1 MPGPFKILATAYEP
15 TTGSKGAG
23 GTGWPDITGPLSGFF
38 NTTTALVS
46 GTDYYI
52 SDNYLS
58 AFIAYPSE
66 VANSITYLDFTGVQ
80 GIYTRPVN
88 WVDFSLLSGLRVIN
102 ASYTRNARLSTINL
116 FAHPN
121 LRRIGTN
128 EHSFTEIDVRNC
140 KNFTEAFLRINYGN
154 KGLRVLDFT
163 GVSALNSL
171 SIETCNFS
179 AFDVYGGPEYTTPQL
194 VVYARNNPYVVKDF
208 TRCNVQMLTG
218 IRAFYFGRYNNFSGF
233 DPKTKDWNFSALSGL
248 QILNLDD
255 NLFTSIEP
263 QLMPARDTLRTFSCY
278 QNALT
283 SVAFNSQSQLNYLD
297 VSSNTSDLLSSINI
311 TPLPRLTYLNC
322 NNVVGLSAIV
332 GLEAQTWNQPVE
344 ESRVFQIDAADP
356 ASYPGSGTTIYNLR
370 SLPNA
375 ATIALQFNPS
385 NAFGGAWQI
394 LNSPSFGSI
403 SYGASTWQQ
412 LGLNNNFTI
421 NMWLRL
427 SSYPTESLRALFST
441 ENWQQR
447 GFRAFIGGSSF
458 GPFPGNEGKI
468 GFWSTESINSGVDG
482 PGFNATTPTKIPL
495 NTPVNFTFT
504 VSPNGV
510 GTLGVDA
517 KVYVNG
523 KLQVSTSGN
532 FRAPSNGNIS
542 LFGVGGY
549 NPAECEL
556 FLVEYMAGAQQQW
569 QIGNRYNEYAER
581 FQVAP
586 LVDIDTLLVSSTQLS
601 ALNLTRFSYLSSIN
615 FTGLT
620 NLRILNLPD
629 PCKLRTF
636 SLSES
641 LVTTLNLSSLN
652 NVLTIPIINNASL
665 SSINLTGLS
674 GLRSFTTEVNNIS
687 TLNITGLS
695 GLTALRISEPTLT
708 SLIKDSAYSNLNNV
722 RLFNNNLPTTVFN
735 GNINL
740 RTFSITNNY
749 SPTFQINNND
759 NLQTVTISNDS
770 AIQYQLIHNN
780 YSFNRF
786 TYTGL
791 IPVLSGLEFTSCP
804 NLSNVSLTNAALT
817 SDNFLSNLPKI
828 NNLSFIGCSVLSDIS
843 YTSNSPLISTLH
855 ILNCPTINNIDNI
868 NCPAMKFTTISQLP
882 ISSVDSFI
890 NNNNLQRVVITSNP
904 QLCSFRA
911 NLKSK
916 NINYLDLRTNSLK
929 SDSIDYA
936 LINLYEKSPDTAGT
950 KQLFYTSNI
959 QGRSI
964 FSNTAYDS
972 LLTRGWIITP
982 SQPTATLQFTPTPT
996 LTITN
1001 APSALQYTQTGLLL
1015 ATATY
1020 LTSSI
1025 QTFFNVVSGPGVLLN
1040 SYTLSALSSNGTITV
1055 TVSSLSS
1062 NLFQPATATFDIA
1075 LQKLD
1080 LSSNIVFSGLN
1091 RLYTGGIRTAS
1102 ATVVEYPNIIPTVT
1116 YSQNNSA
1123 ITTPFQPGFYSVSA
1137 SILDQDDYTG
1147 TSVAVLSV
1155 LNIDNFYTLPTSA
1168 TSSVIY
1174 FPRTVN
1180 AEKDIVITFDY
1191 AFYGTEPLGSEGF
1204 CISFADLNTI
1214 GALVTGGGPGK
1225 ALNYTNLT
1233 LLSALNNDTFIFK
1246 NYEGKF
1252 GGSLG
1257 IGFDVSGNFALSS
1270 LNVPGISTPIPNS
1283 ICIRDS
1289 RTNSNNV
1296 LYRSESLATTLY
1308 KAPCSLYESTTGT
1321 PTFKTVKVRLTNLG
1335 RKVLVSIKPVSAY
1348 EFVDYVDYDLPVA
1361 QPPVVS
1367 VALSYSSGKNTPTFK
1382 IKNFN
1387 LNCFFKEISAQ
1398 KYNNVFT
1405 GPGIFG
1411 TDGVTFTTPYNY
1423 KFYYNKESITDLPI
1437 TMNLYIDSNPI
1448 ANILFDPTYINTLFA
1463 VTDSSRTYYSYFVSG
1478 ANYLL

>member
-1 MPGPFKILATAYEP
+1 MPGPFKIIATAYQP
-15 TTGSKGAG
+15 TTGSKSGSYDPG
-23 GTGWPDITGPLSGFF
+23 NIVGPLSGFF
-38 NTTTALVS
+38 YTPTTLVS

-66 VANSITYLDFTGVQ
+66 VANSITIMTFDGVQ
-80 GIYTRPVN
+80 GGYRRPVN
-88 WVDFSLLSGLRVIN
+88 WVDFSLLSGLRTIN
-102 ASYTRNARLSTINL
+102 ASYTENAPLSNFNL

-121 LRRIGTN
+121 LRQVYGN
-128 EHSFTEIDVRNC
+128 ENSYTILDVRDC
-140 KNFTEAFLRINYGN
+140 KNLNDVSPRINRS
-154 KGLRVLDFT
+154 LRVLDLV
-163 GVSALNSL
+163 GVSALNGL
-171 SIETCNFS
+171 NIETCGFS

-194 VVYARNNPYVVKDF
+194 VVYARDNNFSVKDF
-208 TRCNVQMLTG
+208 ARCNVQVLTG
-218 IRAFYFGRYNNFSGF
+218 IRDFYFSRFHPIYSSS
-233 DPKTKDWNFSALSGL
+233 TYLQKDWNFSALSGV
-248 QILNLDD
+248 QILNLNS

-263 QLMPARDTLRTFSCY
+263 QLMPARDTLKTFICSN
-278 QNALT
+278 NALT

-322 NNVVGLSAIV
+322 NLVYGLSDIP
-332 GLEAQTWNQPVE
+332 GLQANTWNQPIA
-344 ESRVFQIDAADP
+344 ESRVFQIDFADP
-356 ASYPGSGTTIYNLR
+356 ASYSGSGTIVYNLR
-370 SLPNA
+370 NLPNYA
-375 ATIALQFNPS
+375 DL
-385 NAFGGAWQI
+385 GGSFYPI
-394 LNSPSFGSI
+394 L
-403 SYGASTWQQ
+403 SYGGGIHVLSANDFTINYPTNTWNQ
-412 LGLNNNFTI
+412 LGLDNNFTI

-427 SSYPTESLRALFST
+427 SSYPQYEVFRSLFSSENYQFSGFRCYLAGETNTSFTPGTILFTAGESLPAADSPAFSVQT
-441 ENWQQR
+441 
-447 GFRAFIGGSSF
+447 A
-458 GPFPGNEGKI
+458 
-468 GFWSTESINSGVDG
+468 
-482 PGFNATTPTKIPL
+482 TKIPL
-495 NTPVNFTFT
+495 NTPVNLTFT
-504 VSPNGV
+504 VTPSGGP
-510 GTLGVDA
+510 LGVEA
-517 KVYVNG
+517 SIYING
-523 KLQVSTSGN
+523 KLAASASGN
-532 FRAPSNGNIS
+532 FRPPGFQTIR
-542 LFGVGGY
+542 LFGIGGWK
-549 NPAECEL
+549 PAECDFYL
-556 FLVEYMAGAQQQW
+556 AEYATGAQAPW
-569 QIGNRYNEYAER
+569 QIANRYNEYAER

-586 LVDIDTLLVSSTQLS
+586 LVDIDTLLINSTQLS
-601 ALNLTRFSYLSSIN
+601 ALNLTRFSYLSSVD

-722 RLFNNNLPTTVFN
+722 QLFNNNLPTTVFN

-740 RTFSITNNY
+740 RTFSLTNNY

-828 NNLSFIGCSVLSDIS
+828 NNLSFITCNNLSNIS
-843 YTSNSPLISTLH
+843 YTSTSPLISTLR
-855 ILNCPTINNIDNI
+855 ILNCSTINNINNI
-868 NCPAMKFTTISQLP
+868 NCPAMRFTTISQLP

-911 NLKSK
+911 DLKSK

-950 KQLFYTSNI
+950 KRLFYTSNI

-1091 RLYTGGIRTAS
+1091 KIYTGSIRTAS
-1102 ATVVEYPNIIPTVT
+1102 ATVVEYPSIIPTVT

-1123 ITTPFQPGFYSVSA
+1123 ITTPIQPGFYSVSA
-1137 SILDQDDYTG
+1137 NILDQDDYIG

-1246 NYEGKF
+1246 DYEGKF

-1270 LNVPGISTPIPNS
+1270 LNVPGTSTPIPNS

-1296 LYRSESLATTLY
+1296 LYRSESLATTSY
-1308 KAPCSLYESTTGT
+1308 KVPCSLYESTTGT
-1321 PTFKTVKVRLTNLG
+1321 PAFKTVKVRLTNLG

-1348 EFVDYVDYDLPVA
+1348 EFVDYVDYDLPAA

-1398 KYNNVFT
+1398 KYDAVFT

>member
-1 MPGPFKILATAYEP
+1 MPGPFKIIATAYQP
-15 TTGSKGAG
+15 TTGSKSGSYDPG
-23 GTGWPDITGPLSGFF
+23 NIVGPLSGFF
-38 NTTTALVS
+38 YTPTTLVS

-66 VANSITYLDFTGVQ
+66 VANSITIMTFDGVQ
-80 GIYTRPVN
+80 GGYRRPVN
-88 WVDFSLLSGLRVIN
+88 WVDFSLLSGLRTIN
-102 ASYTRNARLSTINL
+102 ASYTENAPLSNFNL

-121 LRRIGTN
+121 LRQVYGN
-128 EHSFTEIDVRNC
+128 ENSYTILDVRDC
-140 KNFTEAFLRINYGN
+140 KNLNDVSPRINRS
-154 KGLRVLDFT
+154 LRVLDLV
-163 GVSALNSL
+163 GVSALNGL
-171 SIETCNFS
+171 NIETCGFS

-194 VVYARNNPYVVKDF
+194 VVYARDNNFSIKDF
-208 TRCNVQMLTG
+208 ARCNVQVLTG
-218 IRAFYFGRYNNFSGF
+218 IRDFYFSRFHPVFSGS
-233 DPKTKDWNFSALSGL
+233 TYRQKDWNFSALSGV
-248 QILNLDD
+248 QILNLND

-263 QLMPARDTLRTFSCY
+263 QLMPARDTLKTFICSN
-278 QNALT
+278 NALT

-311 TPLPRLTYLNC
+311 TPLPRLTYLNF
-322 NNVVGLSAIV
+322 NGLTGLSAIP
-332 GLEAQTWNQPVE
+332 GLQADTWNQPIA
-344 ESRVFQIDAADP
+344 ESRVFQIDFADP
-356 ASYPGSGTTIYNLR
+356 ACYSGAGAVVYNLR
-370 SLPNA
+370 DLPYYA
-375 ATIALQFNPS
+375 DLTSSKYSFSATQY
-385 NAFGGAWQI
+385 GGAMHI
-394 LNSPSFGSI
+394 LSAFSDSTSI
-403 SYGASTWQQ
+403 SYFTNANPTKRTWEQ
-412 LGLNNNFTI
+412 LGLNNNFTV
-421 NMWLRL
+421 NFWLQISAYPL
-427 SSYPTESLRALFST
+427 SYADALICP
-441 ENWQQR
+441 ENYLVN
-447 GFRAFIGGSSF
+447 GFRSGIVGLNSGSSLGKLFFWNTQSGGS
-458 GPFPGNEGKI
+458 
-468 GFWSTESINSGVDG
+468 
-482 PGFNATTPTKIPL
+482 PGFEFYSTNQIPL
-495 NTPVNFTFT
+495 NRPVNITLTVAPSTTFN
-504 VSPNGV
+504 PNGV
-510 GTLGVDA
+510 VASIFID
-517 KVYVNG
+517 G
-523 KLQVSTSGN
+523 KLDTSSTGIFYIPSDRWINSFQVG
-532 FRAPSNGNIS
+532 G
-542 LFGVGGY
+542 GVGQ
-549 NPAECEL
+549 ECLLFIHEL
-556 FLVEYMAGAQQQW
+556 HNQALADW
-569 QIGNRYNEYAER
+569 QIANRYNQYAER
-581 FQVAP
+581 FKVAP
-586 LVDIDTLLVSSTQLS
+586 LVDIDTLLINSTQLS
-601 ALNLTRFSYLSSIN
+601 ALNLTRFSYLSSID
-615 FTGLT
+615 FTSLT
-620 NLRILNLPD
+620 KLRTLNLPD
-629 PCKLRTF
+629 PCKLSTF
-636 SLSES
+636 SLTNSR
-641 LVTTLNLSSLN
+641 VTTLNLSSLN
-652 NVLTIPIINNASL
+652 NVLALPITNNLSL
-665 SSINLTGLS
+665 SSINLRGLS
-674 GLRSFTTEVNNIS
+674 GLRSFTTESNNIS

-695 GLTALRISEPTLT
+695 GLTALRMSEPTLT
-708 SLIKDSAYSNLNNV
+708 SLIKDSAYNNLNNV
-722 RLFNNNLPTTVFN
+722 QLFNNKLTTTIFN

-740 RTFSITNNY
+740 KTFSITTNY
-749 SPTFQINNND
+749 SPVLQINNND
-759 NLQTVTISNDS
+759 NLETVTISNDS
-770 AIQYQLIHNN
+770 ALQYQLIHNN

-828 NNLSFIGCSVLSDIS
+828 NNLSFIGCSALSDIS
-843 YTSNSPLISTLH
+843 YTSISPLISTLS
-855 ILNCPTINNIDNI
+855 IRNCSTINNIDSI
-868 NCPAMKFTTISQLP
+868 NCPALRFTTISQLP

-911 NLKSK
+911 DLKSK

-950 KQLFYTSNI
+950 KRLFYTSNI

-972 LLTRGWIITP
+972 LLTRGWVITP

-1091 RLYTGGIRTAS
+1091 KIYTGSIRTAS
-1102 ATVVEYPNIIPTVT
+1102 ATVVEYPSIIPTIT

-1123 ITTPFQPGFYSVSA
+1123 ITTIIQPGFYSVSA
-1137 SILDQDDYTG
+1137 SILDQDDYIG

-1155 LNIDNFYTLPTSA
+1155 LNEDNFYTLPTSA

-1233 LLSALNNDTFIFK
+1233 LLSTLNNDTFIFK
-1246 NYEGKF
+1246 DYEGKF

-1270 LNVPGISTPIPNS
+1270 LNVPGTSTPIPNS

-1296 LYRSESLATTLY
+1296 LYRSESLATTSY
-1308 KAPCSLYESTTGT
+1308 KVPCSLYESTTGT
-1321 PTFKTVKVRLTNLG
+1321 PAFKTVKVRLTNLG

-1361 QPPVVS
+1361 RPPVVS

-1398 KYNNVFT
+1398 KYDAVFT

>member
-1 MPGPFKILATAYEP
+1 MPGPFKIIATAYEP
-15 TTGSKGAG
+15 AIGSKGAG
-23 GTGWPDITGPLSGFF
+23 GTGWSDITGPLSGFF
-38 NTTTALVS
+38 NTTTPLVC
-46 GTDYYI
+46 GTDYYM
-52 SDNYLS
+52 SDNRLS

-80 GIYTRPVN
+80 GSYTRPVN
-88 WVDFSLLSGLRVIN
+88 WVNFSLLSGLQVIN
-102 ASYTRNARLSTINL
+102 ASFTQGARLSAINL

-121 LRRIGTN
+121 LQRITCN
-128 EHSFTEIDVRNC
+128 EHAFTEIDVRNC
-140 KNFTEAFLRINYGN
+140 KNFVEAFVRINRN
-154 KGLRVLDFT
+154 PGLRVLDFA

-171 SIETCNFS
+171 SIETCQFS

-194 VVYARNNPYVVKDF
+194 VVYARDNPYVEKDF
-208 TRCNVQMLTG
+208 ARCNMQMLTG
-218 IRAFYFGRYNNFSGF
+218 IKDFYFSRFHPIFSGSTYR
-233 DPKTKDWNFSALSGL
+233 TKDWNFSALSGL

-255 NLFTSIEP
+255 NLFTTIAP
-263 QLMPARDTLRTFSCY
+263 QLMPARDTLRTFICS
-278 QNALT
+278 QNTLT

-297 VSSNTSDLLSSINI
+297 ASFNSSELLSSIDI

-322 NNVVGLSAIV
+322 NFVYGLSNIS
-332 GLEAQTWNQPVE
+332 GLQANTWNQPIP
-344 ESRVFQIDAADP
+344 ESRVFQIDFANP
-356 ASYPGSGTTIYNLR
+356 ASYPGSGNIVYNLR
-370 SLPNA
+370 DLPNYA
-375 ATIALQFNPS
+375 DLDNSSGFYP
-385 NAFGGAWQI
+385 I
-394 LNSPSFGSI
+394 LN
-403 SYGASTWQQ
+403 YGGGIHVLSADNFVINYPTDTWFE

-427 SSYPTESLRALFST
+427 SSYPAESLRALFSS
-441 ENWQQR
+441 EDYQLS
-447 GFRAFIGGSSF
+447 GFRCFLAGNTNASPGTISF
-458 GPFPGNEGKI
+458 GNGESLLAADFPS
-468 GFWSTESINSGVDG
+468 FAVQ
-482 PGFNATTPTKIPL
+482 PATKIPL
-495 NTPVNFTFT
+495 NTPVNLTFT
-504 VSPNGV
+504 VTPSGGP
-510 GTLGVDA
+510 LGVVA
-517 KVYVNG
+517 SVYING
-523 KLQVSTSGN
+523 KIAASASGN
-532 FRAPSNGNIS
+532 FRPPGFQKIRLFNI
-542 LFGVGGY
+542 GGWK
-549 NPAECEL
+549 PAECDL
-556 FLVEYMAGAQQQW
+556 FLVEYATGAQASW
-569 QIGNRYNEYAER
+569 QIANRYNEYAER
-581 FQVAP
+581 FQATP
-586 LVDIDTLLVSSTQLS
+586 LVDLDTLLVSNTQLS
-601 ALNLTRFSYLSSIN
+601 ALDLTRFSYLSSID

-636 SLSES
+636 SLSDS

-674 GLRSFTTEVNNIS
+674 GLRSFTTETNNIS

-695 GLTALRISEPTLT
+695 GLTALRINEPTLT
-708 SLIKDSAYSNLNNV
+708 SLTKDSAYSNLNNV
-722 RLFNNNLPTTVFN
+722 QLLNNRLPTTTFN
-735 GNINL
+735 GNVNL
-740 RTFSITNNY
+740 RTFSITNNF
-749 SPTFQINNND
+749 SPAFQINNND
-759 NLQTVTISNDS
+759 NLQTITISNDS
-770 AIQYQLIHNN
+770 AIQHQLIHNN

-786 TYTGL
+786 TYSGST
-791 IPVLSGLEFTSCP
+791 PVLSGLEFTSCP

-817 SDNFLSNLPKI
+817 SDNFLSTLPKI
-828 NNLSFIGCSVLSDIS
+828 NNLSLTTCNNLSNIF
-843 YTSNSPLISTLH
+843 YTSNSPSISTLS
-855 ILNCPTINNIDNI
+855 IRNCSTINNIDNI
-868 NCPAMKFTTISQLP
+868 NCPAMRFTTISQLP

-890 NNNNLQRVVITSNP
+890 NNNNLQRVVVTSNP

-950 KQLFYTSNI
+950 KRLFYTNNI
-959 QGRSI
+959 HGRSI

-972 LLTRGWIITP
+972 LLNRGWIITP
-982 SQPTATLQFTPTPT
+982 AQPTATLQFTPTPT
-996 LTITN
+996 LTITT
-1001 APSALQYTQTGLLL
+1001 APSALQYKQTGILL

-1025 QTFFNVVSGPGVLLN
+1025 QTFFNVVSGPGIMLN
-1040 SYTLSALSSNGTITV
+1040 SYLLSALSSNGTITV
-1055 TVSSLSS
+1055 SVSSLSS

-1091 RLYTGGIRTAS
+1091 KIYTGNIRTAS
-1102 ATVVEYPNIIPTVT
+1102 ATVVDYSSIVPTVT

-1123 ITTPFQPGFYSVSA
+1123 ITTPIQPGFYSVSA

-1147 TSVAVLSV
+1147 TNVAVLSV
-1155 LNIDNFYTLPTSA
+1155 LNADNFYTLPASA

-1191 AFYGTEPLGSEGF
+1191 AFYGTESLGFEGF

-1214 GALVTGGGPGK
+1214 GALITGGGPGK

-1233 LLSALNNDTFIFK
+1233 LLSTLNNDTFILK
-1246 NYEGKF
+1246 DYEGKF

-1270 LNVPGISTPIPNS
+1270 LNVPGFGTSVPNS

-1289 RTNSNNV
+1289 RANSNNV
-1296 LYRSESLATTLY
+1296 LYRSASLATTSY
-1308 KAPCSLYESTTGT
+1308 KVPCSLYETTTGV

-1398 KYNNVFT
+1398 QYDAIFT

-1411 TDGVTFTTPYNY
+1411 TNGITFTTPFNY
-1423 KFYYNKESITDLPI
+1423 KFYYNTKSITDLPI
-1437 TMNLYIDSNPI
+1437 TMNLYINSNPI